1 MIFPVTDQK
10 QLFFGINVH
19 LGIRV
24 DKKSEVNILG
34 IEMGEPGSGQ
44 ATHATEKEMEKI

>member
-34 IEMGEPGSGQ
+34 IEMGELGSGQ
-44 ATHATEKEMEKI
+44 QTDGKEELLF